1 MTEKPTYEE
10 LEQRVLNLENKLF
23 SLKLTEEALRESEE
37 KHRSILENIFEGY
50 FEIDLAGN
58 MIFFND
64 AAAKIIGYPRDELMG
79 MNNRQ
84 YTDEENAKKLYQ
96 TFNKVY
102 TTGKTHKGF
111 DWEVIRK
118 DGKKIDVEISA
129 SLRKDSEGQPIG
141 FRGFV
146 RDVSERKQTE
156 KKLQESEEKL
166 RTIIEHS
173 NELFFIHNT
182 EHVLTYVSPTS
193 KNILGYSPED
203 MMIKWP
209 ELATDNPI
217 NRKGIQ
223 ITEKAIEAGEKQK
236 PYLLELRKKNG
247 THVLLEIDETPV
259 KDSTGKVVSI
269 AGAARDVGERKQAE
283 KILLQSEKR
292 FRDLFNSIN
301 DLIYTHDLKGRI
313 ISLNPAMEKLL
324 EYEND
329 ELIGYKSSELMKPEF
344 AHAFENEYLKQLKS
358 QGYHEGV
365 TIFFKKNGE
374 KIYVEYRST
383 MVYPDDGEPYVS
395 GMGRDVTERILS
407 KKKMIKLQEQLTQAQ
422 KMEAIGTLAGGIA
435 HDFNN
440 ILFPMFGY
448 LEMMIEDI
456 PKDNPLHSHLVEVFN
471 GAKRA
476 RDLIKQIL
484 TFSRQSDH
492 ERKPLEAQRVVKEA
506 LKLIKSTLPSTIE
519 ISHDI
524 QKDCGLV
531 LSDPTHIHQI
541 VMNMCTNAYHA
552 MEETGGKLTI
562 ILKEVELS
570 SEDLKDPVM
579 NPGPHV
585 CLVIADTGPGMEQGI
600 VDRIFDPYFTT
611 KEEGKGTGLGLAVVH
626 GIIKSHGGQ
635 ISVYSE
641 PGKGTEFQICLPMI
655 KKEMETTKVE
665 TDKPIQKGNEQIL
678 LVDDQDIIV
687 QMEKQMLERL
697 GYHVTARI
705 SSIDALEAFR
715 MQPDKFDL
723 IITDLTMPNMTG
735 DKLAE
740 ELIKIRSDIPV
751 ILCTGFSERIS
762 KEKAESLGIKE
773 FLMKP
778 VALKVLSATIRKV
791 LDGL

>member
-1 MTEKPTYEE
+1 
-10 LEQRVLNLENKLF
+10 
-23 SLKLTEEALRESEE
+23 
-37 KHRSILENIFEGY
+37 
-50 FEIDLAGN
+50 
-58 MIFFND
+58 
-64 AAAKIIGYPRDELMG
+64 
-79 MNNRQ
+79 
-84 YTDEENAKKLYQ
+84 
-96 TFNKVY
+96 
-102 TTGKTHKGF
+102 
-111 DWEVIRK
+111 
-118 DGKKIDVEISA
+118 
-129 SLRKDSEGQPIG
+129 
-141 FRGFV
+141 
-146 RDVSERKQTE
+146 
-156 KKLQESEEKL
+156 
-166 RTIIEHS
+166 
-173 NELFFIHNT
+173 
-182 EHVLTYVSPTS
+182 
-193 KNILGYSPED
+193 
-203 MMIKWP
+203 
-209 ELATDNPI
+209 
-217 NRKGIQ
+217 
-223 ITEKAIEAGEKQK
+223 
-236 PYLLELRKKNG
+236 
-247 THVLLEIDETPV
+247 
-259 KDSTGKVVSI
+259 
-269 AGAARDVGERKQAE
+269 
-283 KILLQSEKR
+283 
-292 FRDLFNSIN
+292 
-301 DLIYTHDLKGRI
+301 
-313 ISLNPAMEKLL
+313 
-324 EYEND
+324 
-329 ELIGYKSSELMKPEF
+329 
-344 AHAFENEYLKQLKS
+344 
-358 QGYHEGV
+358 
-365 TIFFKKNGE
+365 
-374 KIYVEYRST
+374 

-626 GIIKSHGGQ
+626 GIVKSHGGQ